1 MAASVSDFWG
11 RTSNS
16 GDATKSPN
24 LAEEKQMKL
33 RAIATLVMAATAA
46 AIGFAPIAAAAPTG
60 TTVPTDA
67 TVHQSPGNAQITAQP
82 GPAASE
88 AGQLQQPFGGSSNA
102 LIFHH

>member
-1 MAASVSDFWG
+1 
-11 RTSNS
+11 
-16 GDATKSPN
+16 
-24 LAEEKQMKL
+24 MKL
-33 RAIATLVMAATAA
+33 RVIAPLAMAATAA

-67 TVHQSPGNAQITAQP
+67 TVHQSPGNAEITARP